1 MGRGFV
7 AFEQRVYKM
16 PKVSIVL
23 STYNRA
29 GLISNAIESVLKQN
43 FSDWELIV
51 VDDASTDNTEEIIKQ
66 WQIRY
71 PKVIY
76 SKAPENIGIARN
88 SNRGL
93 RMAKGEYIAIIDDDD
108 VWIDRDKL
116 KKQVEFLDKNPDYVA
131 TGGGVVVVDKEGKE
145 MFRYLKPETDE
156 KIREKMLFDNTMA
169 NSTTV
174 FRRSI
179 AEKVGLYDE
188 NFRYSA
194 DRDFFLKLGLEGKLY
209 NFPEYFANYTMA
221 GQNTSIVKM
230 KEHLRSSLMVMKK
243 YKDNYPHYG
252 AALIVNRL
260 QYLYSFLPNFIK
272 SFLHIFL
279 ARLKRFVFR

>member
-1 MGRGFV
+1 MI
-7 AFEQRVYKM
+7 
-16 PKVSIVL
+16 KVSIIL

-29 GLISNAIESVLKQN
+29 HLIERAIQSVVEQN

-51 VDDASTDNTEEIIKQ
+51 VDDASTDNTEEVIKK
-66 WQIRY
+66 Y
-71 PKVIY
+71 NVIY

-108 VWIDRDKL
+108 AWIDKNKL
-116 KKQVEFLDKNPDYVA
+116 AKQVEFLDKNSGYVA
-131 TGGGVVVVDKEGKE
+131 TGGGIVVVDKDGKE

-156 KIREKMLFDNTMA
+156 KIRDKMLFDNTMA

-174 FRRSI
+174 FRRSA
-179 AEKVGLYDE
+179 AEKVGWYDE
-188 NFRYSA
+188 GLRYSA

-230 KEHLRSSLMVMKK
+230 REHLRSSLMVMKR
-243 YKDNYPHYG
+243 YKSNYPHYPL
-252 AALIVNRL
+252 AIIINRI
-260 QYLYSFLPNFIK
+260 QYAYAFLPSFLRQ
-272 SFLHIFL
+272 FLHTFL
-279 ARLKRFVFR
+279 ARLKRVIFR

>member
-1 MGRGFV
+1 
-7 AFEQRVYKM
+7 M
-16 PKVSIVL
+16 PKVSIIL

-29 GLISNAIESVLKQN
+29 GFISNAIESVLEQS

-51 VDDASTDNTEEIIKQ
+51 VDDGSTDNTEEVVKK
-66 WQIRY
+66 Y
-71 PKVIY
+71 NVIY
-76 SKAPENIGIARN
+76 SKSPENIGIARN

-93 RMAKGEYIAIIDDDD
+93 RIAKGEYIAIIDDDD
-108 VWIDRDKL
+108 RWIDKDKL
-116 KKQVEFLDKNPDYVA
+116 TKQVDFLDKNPDYMAV
-131 TGGGVVVVDKEGKE
+131 GGGIVVIDKDGKE

-156 KIREKMLFDNTMA
+156 KIRDKMLFDNTMA

-174 FRRSI
+174 FRHST

-188 NFRYSA
+188 SLRYSA

-230 KEHLRSSLMVMKK
+230 KEHLRSSLMVMKR
-243 YKDNYPHYG
+243 YKNNYPHYQL
-252 AALIVNRL
+252 ALIVNRI
-260 QYLYSFLPNFIK
+260 QYAYAFLPNFLK
-272 SFLHIFL
+272 RFLHTFL
-279 ARLKRFVFR
+279 ARLKRVLF

>member
-1 MGRGFV
+1 
-7 AFEQRVYKM
+7 M
-16 PKVSIVL
+16 PKVSIIL
-23 STYNRA
+23 STYNRSHF
-29 GLISNAIESVLKQN
+29 IDRAIESVLEQT
-43 FSDWELIV
+43 FSDWELII
-51 VDDASTDNTEEIIKQ
+51 VDDGSTDNTEEIIKQ

-71 PKVIY
+71 PKIIY
-76 SKAPENIGIARN
+76 SKSLENVGIARN

-108 VWIDRDKL
+108 RWIDKNKL
-116 KKQVEFLDKNPDYVA
+116 AKQIEFLDKNPDHVA
-131 TGGGVVVVDKEGKE
+131 VGGGIIVINKDSKEI
-145 MFRYLKPETDE
+145 FRYLKPETDE
-156 KIREKMLFDNTMA
+156 QIRDKMLFDNTMA

-174 FRRSI
+174 FRRPT

-188 NFRYSA
+188 SLRYSA

-230 KEHLRSSLMVMKK
+230 KEHLRSSLMVMKR
-243 YKDNYPHYG
+243 YKNNYPRYSL
-252 AALIVNRL
+252 ALIVNRI
-260 QYLYSFLPNFIK
+260 QYAYAFLPNFLK

-279 ARLKRFVFR
+279 ARLKRLVFR